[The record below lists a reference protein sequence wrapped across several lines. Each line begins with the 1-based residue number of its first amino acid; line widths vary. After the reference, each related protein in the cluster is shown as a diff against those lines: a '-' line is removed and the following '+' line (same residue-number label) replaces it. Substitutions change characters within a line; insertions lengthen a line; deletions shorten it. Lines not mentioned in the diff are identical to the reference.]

1 MHSDVDWYCDFIG
14 LNLYKHQK
22 AMLYMIYKNEI
33 IRMRKVIDSMDAYKR
48 GYQRALEDINM
59 PMAVVADRWK
69 PSACPRCNES
79 FADYEQCDDGYY
91 KRAVNLYRCPFCG
104 QKLDWDVVD
113 L

>member
-1 MHSDVDWYCDFIG
+1 MRGEYCIFSRCIKGEYEIDVDNG
-14 LNLYKHQK
+14 NPS
-22 AMLYMIYKNEI
+22 EI
-33 IRMRKVIDSMDAYKR
+33 NRMRKSMNGMDEYKR
-48 GYQRALEDINM
+48 EYQRALEDINM

-69 PSACPRCNES
+69 PSACPMCNES
-79 FADYEQCDDGYY
+79 FADYEQCNDGYY

>member
-1 MHSDVDWYCDFIG
+1 MRGEYCIFSRCIKGEYEIDVDNG
-14 LNLYKHQK
+14 KPS
-22 AMLYMIYKNEI
+22 EI
-33 IRMRKVIDSMDAYKR
+33 NRMRKSMNGMDEYKR

-79 FADYEQCDDGYY
+79 FADYERCNDGYY